1 MYMADYGVSRMYAKY
16 MANKLTVEQ
25 AIEKVR
31 QDTNGWQWVGLTEKA
46 VKNVHDIRKV
56 EI

>member
-1 MYMADYGVSRMYAKY
+1 

-31 QDTNGWQWVGLTEKA
+31 QDTNGLQWVVLTERA